1 VMGQGHVIQLRGEYI
16 PILKLTDVC
25 ALEENT
31 VSVQPV
37 LVVLEVE
44 NRTIALQ
51 VDELLGQDQVVIKS
65 LEANYRK
72 VDYMAGAS
80 ILGDGRVALILDVTE
95 IVKQHATIKEITRTT
110 PLAVAV

>member
-1 VMGQGHVIQLRGEYI
+1 VGQGHVIQLRGEYI
-16 PILKLTDVC
+16 PIVKLSNVC
-25 ALEENT
+25 SLEDDT
-31 VSVQPV
+31 TSDQSV

-51 VDELLGQDQVVIKS
+51 VNELLGQDQVVIKS

-72 VDYMAGAS
+72 VEYMAGAS

-95 IVKQHATIKEITRTT
+95 IVKQHVTIREMPRSVPK
-110 PLAVAV
+110 AVAA